1 MRFPSG
7 RLRIL
12 IAALTGAGVLAA
24 GCGDGG
30 RSSVPDPTPSAGTA
44 TATPTA
50 SPSIPDTPVGEQ
62 LRWYLGVVE
71 RGAIPQEEYEDHFTD
86 EFLQKVPL
94 GQFNAIN
101 RGLAGMRLTG
111 LRAAGKN
118 GLEGTIVVSG
128 QTFTLRISVT
138 DAGKINGLLVTP
150 GAPDRPTAPASWA
163 ELDRRLREI
172 APRVGFLAAEVTPRG
187 ECRTVHA
194 IEPGGPR
201 PLGSMFKLY
210 LLGAVAEAIG
220 EGKLD
225 WDSRLTIE
233 PELKSLPSGE
243 LQNRPDGSEV
253 TVAEAAKLMISI
265 SDNTGTDLLLHRVGR
280 RALQE
285 RLPDV
290 PGNAPALTTREL
302 FVLKGVNHPRLAEK
316 YLSLNAKDKLA
327 YLRDTV
333 AKTPLSRFILWQEPR
348 RIDTLEWFA
357 SPRDICHVFADLARL
372 ADRPGLAWID
382 EIMSVNDGGL
392 DLDEEIWP
400 TVWFKGGSEPGV
412 FDLGYLARTSDGKTY
427 VVTAL
432 TSDPERVIDEGTA
445 TGELLALIR
454 GAFALVP
461 HG

>member
-1 MRFPSG
+1 M
-7 RLRIL
+7 
-12 IAALTGAGVLAA
+12 LAA

-30 RSSVPDPTPSAGTA
+30 RSSAPDPAPSDSAGTA
-44 TATPTA
+44 SATPTA

-71 RGAIPQEEYEDHFTD
+71 RGAISQQEYEAHFAG
-86 EFLQKVPL
+86 EFLRKVPL
-94 GQFNAIN
+94 DQFNTIN

-111 LRAAGKN
+111 LRATGRN
-118 GLEGTIVVSG
+118 GLEGTVVVGG
-128 QTFTLRISVT
+128 QTFTLRISVN
-138 DAGKINGLLVTP
+138 DAGEIDGLLVTL
-150 GAPDRPTAPASWA
+150 GGSDRPTAPASWA

-172 APRVGFLAAEVTPRG
+172 APRVGFLAAEVTPAG

-194 IEPGGPR
+194 VEPGGPR

-220 EGKLD
+220 RGELD
-225 WDSRLTIE
+225 WDTRLTIE

-243 LQNRPDGSEV
+243 LQDRPDGSEV

-280 RALQE
+280 RALEE

-302 FVLKGVNHPRLAEK
+302 FVLKGVDHPRLAEK
-316 YLSLNAKDKLA
+316 YLSLGVEGKRA

-333 AKTPLSRFILWQEPR
+333 AKTQLSRFVLWREPR
-348 RIDTLEWFA
+348 RIDTVEWFA
-357 SPRDICHVFADLARL
+357 APQDVCRAFADLAEL
-372 ADRPGLAWID
+372 ADRPGLERID
-382 EIMSVNDGGL
+382 EVMSANDGGL
-392 DLDEEIWP
+392 GLDEKIWP

-412 FDLGYLARTSDGKTY
+412 FDLGYLARNSDGKTY

-432 TSDPERVIDEGTA
+432 TSDPKKAIDEGMA